1 MSETPLPKIV
11 VLISGSGSN
20 LQAIIDQVTQGNLKC
35 EIACVI
41 SNRAEAFGLERA
53 KQSGIKTQVI
63 NHKDF
68 DSRESFDV
76 FLQSQIDLYN
86 PTLVVLAGFMRIL
99 TASFTEHY
107 EGKMLNI
114 HPSLLPKYQGLL
126 THKRAIAAGDDF
138 AGVTIHFVTAQLDG
152 GPNIIQAKVAID
164 KDETEN
170 SLAQK
175 VLVKEHLIYPMAIQW
190 FIENRL
196 KMNQN
201 QTVLDEKVLNEQG
214 FELD

>member
-1 MSETPLPKIV
+1 MSEGSLPKIV
-11 VLISGSGSN
+11 VLLSGSGSN

-41 SNRAEAFGLERA
+41 SNKADAFGLERA
-53 KQSGIKTQVI
+53 KKAGIITQVI

-68 DSRESFDV
+68 DSRESFDTH
-76 FLQSQIDLYN
+76 LQSQIDVYN

-99 TASFTEHY
+99 TAPFTEHF

-114 HPSLLPKYQGLL
+114 HPSLLPKFQGLH
-126 THKRAIAAGDDF
+126 THQRAIEAGEKF
-138 AGVTIHFVTAQLDG
+138 GGVTVHFVTAQLDG
-152 GPNIIQAKVAID
+152 GPNIIQAKVNID
-164 KDETEN
+164 NGETEN
-170 SLAQK
+170 SLAKK
-175 VLVKEHLIYPMAIQW
+175 VLVKEHIIYPMAIQW
-190 FIENRL
+190 FIDKRL

-201 QTVLDEKVLNEQG
+201 QTVLDEKVLNVQG